1 MITCTCGGKMWR
13 HGRSMIKFSGE
24 EKTRFRCSEC
34 RKLESYYRNQGGN
47 WRLENRAT
55 GHPRAD
61 SEFVRG
67 GEMKLKINNRWVV
80 LVHVVDKDMNEM
92 DEWAIPGGGVATT
105 EQVVEWAKENGVAL
119 ST

>member
-24 EKTRFRCSEC
+24 EKVRFRCTAC
-34 RKLESYYRNQGGN
+34 GKFESYYRNPDGN
-47 WRLENRAT
+47 WRLEKRAT

-61 SEFVRG
+61 SEFLRG
-67 GEMKLKINNRWVV
+67 GEMKLRINGRWVV
-80 LVHVVDKDMNEM
+80 LVHVIEDEKER

-105 EQVVEWAKENGVAL
+105 EQVVEWANENGVDV